1 VAAWGRTHDDTLI
14 WDMVAF
20 LRKLPALSPAQ
31 YHALVR
37 RAPEDHDDMMN
48 MRSMDHGDH
57 K

>member
-1 VAAWGRTHDDTLI
+1 MAAWGRTHDDTLI
-14 WDMVAF
+14 WDMVAL

-31 YHALVR
+31 CHALVR
-37 RAPEDHDDMMN
+37 SAPEDHDDMMN